1 MRSKDKKMS
10 LQKMMSTRDAF
21 SEELVELG
29 RKHKEVV
36 VLDADLSKAT
46 RTCWFAKEFPDRFFD
61 MGISEQDML
70 GTAAGLSLCGKIPIA
85 STFTIFATTKAFDQ
99 IRNTIAYP
107 ELNVKIVVTHGGITI
122 GADGASHQPIE
133 YIALMRAIPNMTII
147 VPADGV
153 ETKEAL
159 KYAIEIKGPVFM
171 VVGRDPTPVI
181 FSDDHQFDFR
191 HGEVLKE
198 GKDVAIIA
206 TGIMVEK
213 ALRAGEKL
221 GERGINACIVNM
233 HTIKPIDKEL
243 IIKIARKV
251 GGIVTAEEH
260 TIIGGLG
267 SAVAEVISENS
278 PVPLKRIGLRDRFGQ
293 SGSAEELLK
302 EYHLTEEDIIKAAE
316 ELMRKKYK
324 RSS

>member
-1 MRSKDKKMS
+1 MRNKDKKMS
-10 LQKMMSTRDAF
+10 FQKMMSTRDAF
-21 SEELVELG
+21 GEELVELG
-29 RKHKEVV
+29 RKHKEIV

-46 RTCWFAKEFPDRFFD
+46 KTCWFAKEFPNRFFD

-85 STFTIFATTKAFDQ
+85 STFTVFATTKAFDQ

-107 ELNVKIVVTHGGITI
+107 GLNVKIVATHGGITI

-171 VVGRDPTPVI
+171 VVGRDPTPII
-181 FSDDHQFDFR
+181 FSDDHRFDFS
-191 HGEVLKE
+191 HGEVLRE

-233 HTIKPIDKEL
+233 HTIKPIDWEL
-243 IIKIARKV
+243 IVEVSCKT

-267 SAVAEVISENS
+267 SAVAEVISENR
-278 PVPLKRIGLRDRFGQ
+278 PVSLKRIGLRDRFGQ
-293 SGSAEELLK
+293 SGSAEELLR

-316 ELMRKKYK
+316 EVMRKKYK

>member
-1 MRSKDKKMS
+1 MRSESKQIN
-10 LQKMMSTRDAF
+10 LQKMISTRDVF
-21 SEELVELG
+21 GEELVKLG
-29 RKHKEVV
+29 RKHKELV
-36 VLDADLSKAT
+36 VLNADLSKPT

-85 STFTIFATTKAFDQ
+85 STFAIFATTKTFDQ

-107 ELNVKIVVTHGGITI
+107 KLNVKVVATHSGITI

-133 YIALMRAIPNMTII
+133 YIALMRVIPNMTII

-153 ETKEAL
+153 EAKEAL
-159 KYAIEIKGPVFM
+159 KYAIEVKGPVFIF
-171 VVGRDPTPVI
+171 VGRDPTPVI
-181 FSDDHQFDFR
+181 FSDDHRFDFS
-191 HGEVLKE
+191 HGEVLRE

-206 TGIMVEK
+206 TGIMVDK

-221 GERGINACIVNM
+221 TERGFSSCIVNM
-233 HTIKPIDKEL
+233 HTIKPIDREL
-243 IIKIARKV
+243 IIEIACKT

-260 TIIGGLG
+260 SIIGGLG

-293 SGSAEELLK
+293 SGSAEELLR
-302 EYHLTEEDIIKAAE
+302 EYNLTEEDIVKAAE
-316 ELMRKKYK
+316 ELIKRKG
-324 RSS
+324 SSL

>member
-1 MRSKDKKMS
+1 MS
-10 LQKMMSTRDAF
+10 FQKMMSTRDAF
-21 SEELVELG
+21 GEELVELG

-46 RTCWFAKEFPDRFFD
+46 KTCWFAKEFPYRFFD

-70 GTAAGLSLCGKIPIA
+70 GTAAGLSLCGKIPVV
-85 STFTIFATTKAFDQ
+85 STFTIFATAKAFDQ
-99 IRNTIAYP
+99 IRNTVAYP
-107 ELNVKIVVTHGGITI
+107 RLNVKIVATHGGITI

-133 YIALMRAIPNMTII
+133 HIALMRAIPNMTII
-147 VPADGV
+147 VPADGI

-159 KYAIEIKGPVFM
+159 KYAIDIKGPVFI

-181 FSDDHQFDFR
+181 FSDDYRFDFN
-191 HGEVLKE
+191 HGEMLRE
-198 GKDVAIIA
+198 GKDVTIIA

-213 ALRAGEKL
+213 ALRAGKKL

-233 HTIKPIDKEL
+233 HTIKPIDWEL
-243 IIKIARKV
+243 IVKV
-251 GGIVTAEEH
+251 ACKTGGIVTAEEH
-260 TIIGGLG
+260 SIIGGLG

-293 SGSAEELLK
+293 SGSAEELLR
-302 EYHLTEEDIIKAAE
+302 EFNLTEEDIIKAAE
-316 ELMRKKYK
+316 EVIRRKG
-324 RSS
+324 SSL

>member
-1 MRSKDKKMS
+1 MRSKSKQIS

-21 SEELVELG
+21 GEELVELG
-29 RKHKEVV
+29 RKYKEVV

-46 RTCWFAKEFPDRFFD
+46 KTCWFAKEFPDRFFD

-70 GTAAGLSLCGKIPIA
+70 GTAAGLSLCDKIPVV
-85 STFTIFATTKAFDQ
+85 STFTIFATAKAFDQ

-107 ELNVKIVVTHGGITI
+107 KLNVKIVATHGGITI

-133 YIALMRAIPNMTII
+133 HIALMRVIPNMIII
-147 VPADGV
+147 VPADGA
-153 ETKEAL
+153 EAKEAL
-159 KYAIEIKGPVFM
+159 KYAIEVKEPVFI

-181 FSDDHQFDFR
+181 FPNDHRFDFS
-191 HGEVLKE
+191 HGEVLRE

-206 TGIMVEK
+206 AGIMVEK

-221 GERGINACIVNM
+221 GKRGINACIVNM
-233 HTIKPIDKEL
+233 HTIKPIDKKL

-278 PVPLKRIGLRDRFGQ
+278 PIPLKRIGVRDRFGQ
-293 SGSAEELLK
+293 SGSSEELLR
-302 EYHLTEEDIIKAAE
+302 EYNLTEEDIIKAAE
-316 ELMRKKYK
+316 EVIRRKG
-324 RSS
+324 SSL

>member
-1 MRSKDKKMS
+1 MRSKSKQIS

-21 SEELVELG
+21 GEELVELG

-46 RTCWFAKEFPDRFFD
+46 KTCWFAKEFPDRFFD

-70 GTAAGLSLCGKIPIA
+70 GTAAGLSLCDKIPIV
-85 STFTIFATTKAFDQ
+85 STFAIFATAKTFDQ

-107 ELNVKIVVTHGGITI
+107 GLNVKIVATHGGITI

-133 YIALMRAIPNMTII
+133 HIALMRVIPNMTII
-147 VPADGV
+147 VPADGI
-153 ETKEAL
+153 EAKAAL
-159 KYAIEIKGPVFM
+159 KYAVERVKGPVFI

-206 TGIMVEK
+206 AGIMVEK
-213 ALRAGEKL
+213 ALRAREKL
-221 GERGINACIVNM
+221 EERGINACIVNM
-233 HTIKPIDKEL
+233 HTIKPVDWKL
-243 IIKIARKV
+243 IIEIACKT

-260 TIIGGLG
+260 SIIGGLG

-293 SGSAEELLK
+293 SGSAEELLR
-302 EYHLTEEDIIKAAE
+302 EYHLTEEDIVKAVE
-316 ELMRKKYK
+316 EVMRGKG
-324 RSS
+324 SSL

>member
-1 MRSKDKKMS
+1 MRSKGEKIN

-21 SEELVELG
+21 GEELVELG
-29 RKHKEVV
+29 RKHKEVI

-46 RTCWFAKEFPDRFFD
+46 STCWFAKEFPDRFFD

-85 STFTIFATTKAFDQ
+85 STFAIFATTKTFDQ

-107 ELNVKIVVTHGGITI
+107 NLNVKVVATHSGINI

-133 YIALMRAIPNMTII
+133 HIALMRVIPNMTII

-153 ETKEAL
+153 EAKEAL
-159 KYAIEIKGPVFM
+159 KYAIEVKGPVFIF
-171 VVGRDPTPVI
+171 VGRDPTPVI
-181 FSDDHQFDFR
+181 FSDDHRFDFS
-191 HGEVLKE
+191 HGEVLRE
-198 GKDVAIIA
+198 GKDIAIIA
-206 TGIMVEK
+206 TGIMVDK

-221 GERGINACIVNM
+221 TKRGFSSCIVNM
-233 HTIKPIDKEL
+233 HTIKPIDREL
-243 IIKIARKV
+243 IIEIAYKT

-260 TIIGGLG
+260 SIIGGLG

-302 EYHLTEEDIIKAAE
+302 EYHLTEEDIVKAAE
-316 ELMRKKYK
+316 EVMKRKG
-324 RSS
+324 SSL

>member
-1 MRSKDKKMS
+1 MRSEGKQIS
-10 LQKMMSTRDAF
+10 LQKMLSTRDAF
-21 SEELVELG
+21 GGELVELG

-46 RTCWFAKEFPDRFFD
+46 RTCWFAKEFPERFFD

-70 GTAAGLSLCGKIPIA
+70 DMAAGLSLCGKIPIA
-85 STFTIFATTKAFDQ
+85 STFAIFATAKAFDQ

-107 ELNVKIVVTHGGITI
+107 GLNVKIVATHGGITI

-133 YIALMRAIPNMTII
+133 HIALMRVIPNMTII

-153 ETKEAL
+153 EAKEAL
-159 KYAIEIKGPVFM
+159 RYAVEEVKGPIFI

-181 FSDDHQFDFR
+181 FSDNHQFDFSR
-191 HGEVLKE
+191 GEVLRE
-198 GKDVAIIA
+198 GKDVGIIA
-206 TGIMVEK
+206 AGIMVEK

-221 GERGINACIVNM
+221 AEKGISACIVNM
-233 HTIKPIDKEL
+233 HTIKPIDQEL
-243 IIKIARKV
+243 IVEIAHKT

-278 PVPLKRIGLRDRFGQ
+278 PVPLKRIGIRDRFGQ
-293 SGSAEELLK
+293 SGSAEELLS
-302 EYHLTEEDIIKAAE
+302 EYKLTEEDIIKAVKE
-316 ELMRKKYK
+316 VLQGKQQ
-324 RSS
+324 

>member
-1 MRSKDKKMS
+1 MRNKDKKMS

-21 SEELVELG
+21 GEELVELG

-122 GADGASHQPIE
+122 GADGASHQSIE
-133 YIALMRAIPNMTII
+133 HIALMRAIPNMTII

-153 ETKEAL
+153 ETKGAL
-159 KYAIEIKGPVFM
+159 KYAIEIKGPVFI

-206 TGIMVEK
+206 AGIMVEK

-221 GERGINACIVNM
+221 AERGISSCIVDM
-233 HTIKPIDKEL
+233 HTIKPIDREL
-243 IIKIARKV
+243 IIEVACKT

-316 ELMRKKYK
+316 ELMRGN
-324 RSS
+324 